1 MSNDV
6 ISYKTFIDDS
16 GKKEYIDLYD
26 FSNVH
31 RSNEKNRQFWLDN
44 YFVLTALV
52 INNINIPKINRY
64 ILDLKLETFNTPFVE
79 IKSDWLRNPNQRK
92 KRYIEKYNITEEEL
106 DNFGW
111 KISNVFPKFH
121 KEVKLIGVVFDKR
134 YYKNRKEND
143 PFCKTA
149 QVLFERIEFFINHLK
164 SYSILIVDQMES
176 SLSAIRGRNKELIDV
191 LLNEKKMEPTFVE
204 KYARIKNINFRRS
217 RDENFLQLVDLAAYN
232 ILRQFVDYGR
242 EWEDRSIK
250 QLNTYKYFSLISKN
264 FVEKNGIIRGIG
276 LCKLPD
282 VAKRRWGIKS

>member
-1 MSNDV
+1 MT
-6 ISYKTFIDDS
+6 K
-16 GKKEYIDLYD
+16 
-26 FSNVH
+26 
-31 RSNEKNRQFWLDN
+31 
-44 YFVLTALV
+44 
-52 INNINIPKINRY
+52 
-64 ILDLKLETFNTPFVE
+64 
-79 IKSDWLRNPNQRK
+79 
-92 KRYIEKYNITEEEL
+92 
-106 DNFGW
+106 W
-111 KISNVFPKFH
+111 K
-121 KEVKLIGVVFDKR
+121 
-134 YYKNRKEND
+134 
-143 PFCKTA
+143 
-149 QVLFERIEFFINHLK
+149 
-164 SYSILIVDQMES
+164 S

-242 EWEDRSIK
+242 EWEDESIK